1 MSSVAKNANLF
12 TGDRHVKNKEV
23 SILGKK
29 LWWERIGVYSGIDVD
44 SKYLERVKE
53 IEIYRRGVN
62 DLPLQEYSD
71 WNYSVDGYI
80 AGFAS

>member
-53 IEIYRRGVN
+53 IGIVRPDEGRIV
-62 DLPLQEYSD
+62 
-71 WNYSVDGYI
+71 
-80 AGFAS
+80 